1 MKMRP
6 SRIETN
12 LKVAYTIADRGT
24 CLRAKVGA
32 VATQDNRIVC
42 TGYNGAAKG
51 MDHCTDASCNPDNPC
66 PNSVHAEANLIAYA
80 AKKGVALE
88 GATLYITHSPCRK
101 CSELIIQAGIERI
114 FYEKMYRDTPWGL
127 LTIAGVDTH
136 QTLPSSED

>member
-1 MKMRP
+1 MNRP
-6 SRIETN
+6 NRIQTN
-12 LKVAYTIADRGT
+12 LRVAYILADRGT

-32 VATQDNRIVC
+32 VATQDNRIVS

-51 MDHCTDASCNPDNPC
+51 MDHCTSKTCTPDEPC

-101 CSELIIQAGIERI
+101 CTELIIQAGIKKV
-114 FYEKMYRDTPWGL
+114 YYVKSYRATDWIL
-127 LTIAGVDTH
+127 LKKAGIECHLDKI
-136 QTLPSSED
+136 